1 MTDGLCLVE
10 RNTLNTDG
18 EMVWNDGVKLSIENV
33 DLLCDDGTVNVL
45 LRAEAGLGI
54 KAYIDVIGLPEG

>member
-10 RNTLNTDG
+10 GNTLNTDG

-33 DLLCDDGTVNVL
+33 ELLCDDGTVNVL

-54 KAYIDVIGLPEG
+54 KDYIDVIGLPEG